1 MAGQGAVHKMRSAVV
16 AECFVLGGVPVVCL
30 TDAVVIDDEYPRMRD
45 LMMGGN
51 DGSE

>member
-1 MAGQGAVHKMRSAVV
+1 MAGQGPVREMRPAVV
-16 AECFVLGGVPVVCL
+16 AECFVLGGAPVVCL

-51 DGSE
+51 DG